1 MSKADIG
8 KIYKEK
14 TITNGI
20 IYFSEM
26 MSAMF
31 IVLAEDSNHQIIFT
45 KTFPFT
51 ESTKTK
57 QKKLARN
64 TFNTIRYKLSNSSG
78 EGLEEN

>member
-14 TITNGI
+14 STTNGI

-26 MSAMF
+26 MSTMF
-31 IVLAEDSNHQIIFT
+31 IVLAEDKNHQIIFT

-51 ESTKTK
+51 DSTKV
-57 QKKLARN
+57 QQRKLARN
-64 TFNTIRYKLSNSSG
+64 TFNTIRYKLNNG
-78 EGLEEN
+78 FEELEEN